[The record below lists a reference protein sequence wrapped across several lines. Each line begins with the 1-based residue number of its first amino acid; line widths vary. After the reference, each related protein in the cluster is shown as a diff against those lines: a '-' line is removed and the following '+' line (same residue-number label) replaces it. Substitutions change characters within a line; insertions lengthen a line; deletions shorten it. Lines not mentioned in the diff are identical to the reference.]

1 MVTGKH
7 AKFADDR
14 TLRYTGEDVSEL
26 ATKMS
31 EDVKRV
37 LRWCNTWS
45 TKLSR
50 SKTEVTAFHTK
61 DTCDKWT

>member
-1 MVTGKH
+1 MVTGEH

-14 TLRYTGEDVSEL
+14 TLQYTGEDVSEL

-37 LRWCNTWS
+37 LRWCNTRRM
-45 TKLSR
+45 KLSL

-61 DTCDKWT
+61 NM